1 MPAVGNSGYRRG
13 QGRTLEHRQRR
24 RHARP
29 FRQTVK
35 ERGGQGSAG
44 TTLAVDKA
52 AALRHGGTLATM
64 AENLTQA
71 IDATST
77 QGKMGQCSNAAKLLC
92 DASTTDFDALVAGA
106 RAEAAAAAQQA
117 NEELAAS
124 EGPHDTEETGAE
136 DQKSTPQGR
145 RDTKQATKKSAQAG
159 QNANTQAHK
168 DADSATLGT
177 YTQSAAC
184 GIAAA
189 LALTSANGNQRTL
202 A

>member
-1 MPAVGNSGYRRG
+1 
-13 QGRTLEHRQRR
+13 
-24 RHARP
+24 
-29 FRQTVK
+29 
-35 ERGGQGSAG
+35 
-44 TTLAVDKA
+44 
-52 AALRHGGTLATM
+52 M

-92 DASTTDFDALVAGA
+92 DASATDFDALVAGA

>member
-29 FRQTVK
+29 FRQTAK
-35 ERGGQGSAG
+35 ETGTGAAQARHWHRQGSRVEARRHAG
-44 TTLAVDKA
+44 HNGREL
-52 AALRHGGTLATM
+52 
-64 AENLTQA
+64 
-71 IDATST
+71 DAGHRRNQHT
-77 QGKMGQCSNAAKLLC
+77 GEKGQCSNAAKLLC
-92 DASTTDFDALVAGA
+92 DASATDFDALVAGA

>member
-1 MPAVGNSGYRRG
+1 M
-13 QGRTLEHRQRR
+13 
-24 RHARP
+24 
-29 FRQTVK
+29 
-35 ERGGQGSAG
+35 
-44 TTLAVDKA
+44 D
-52 AALRHGGTLATM
+52 
-64 AENLTQA
+64 ENLTQA

-92 DASTTDFDALVAGA
+92 DASATAFDALVAGA

-136 DQKSTPQGR
+136 DQKTTPQGR

-159 QNANTQAHK
+159 QNHSDQAHK